1 MRSSSTITKLKKGLE
16 MQDSAFLKMFQ
27 ALGDPVRLG
36 IVKLLNEEKTL
47 CVTEIARVFNISV
60 PAASYQLK
68 LLESSG
74 ILKLERM
81 GQMKCYVV
89 ATEKKEVKSIV
100 QLLVKGR
107 TARKK
112 NKR

>member
-1 MRSSSTITKLKKGLE
+1 MLSSATIIKLKKGLTT
-16 MQDSAFLKMFQ
+16 QDGSFLRMFQ
-27 ALGDPVRLG
+27 ALSDPVRLD
-36 IVKLLNEEKTL
+36 IVKLLSEEKTL

-68 LLESSG
+68 YLQSSG

-89 ATEKKEVKSIV
+89 AMEKKEVKSVI
-100 QLLVKGR
+100 QLLAKGR
-107 TARKK
+107 AVRI
-112 NKR
+112 RR